1 MRRLLTFERL
11 KWASFT
17 HSTIYT
23 ILIAVW
29 LIPGLHGWEMV
40 FGLAHGIGWIA
51 MSLACI
57 AALRLRV
64 IDLRLAVAVAV
75 LGGVGPVH
83 RLGGVRAPGPR
94 RRRRRGADARL
105 AAGRRTLIRT
115 RANLAPRA
123 ARGPRSAAQPPSSS
137 QP

>member
-17 HSTIYT
+17 HSAIYT
-23 ILIAVW
+23 TLLVVW
-29 LIPGLHGWEMV
+29 LVPGLHGWEMV

-75 LGGVGPVH
+75 LGGVGPFVGS
-83 RLGGVRAPGPR
+83 LEFVRQG
-94 RRRRRGADARL
+94 RRGRGAG
-105 AAGRRTLIRT
+105 AAG
-115 RANLAPRA
+115 AAAPTHA
-123 ARGPRSAAQPPSSS
+123 
-137 QP
+137 